1 MDFGIG
7 IICPKPMSSV
17 YINDINKPLTPPDN
31 EGAGRAKM
39 MQAARS
45 TAAIRRSAADN
56 KGTRRAPTDAMRRAS
71 TDVFNLK
78 ERNEKIRLQQT
89 LMEVEELTIRKMKA
103 AEQREGGW
111 VLQVFGI
118 GKAYEG
124 LPGSRLVHPR
134 SPFAT
139 GCLITSALLLLYSSL
154 CSSFY
159 VGFLWQT
166 SLCESP
172 PPTLLFDM
180 FIDVFFL
187 AEIGLNFFTGA
198 TIAGEYSDCMSKVA
212 SHYLRTG
219 SFVFDLGTSIPVSF
233 VEWAFLRQ
241 CEAFASGEE
250 FDAGIMRMMRTSKAL
265 RVLRLLRA
273 FKIISRLKSIM
284 EFVSFMSHYLGV
296 PNFALRVLKI
306 LVLIALLVHL
316 CTCGW
321 WLVKTESNSL
331 HVLHDFLES
340 EGLGAAT
347 ADDLSSKYIHAFYFV
362 NTVLC
367 TVGFG
372 DISGKND
379 AERLYCVLI
388 FYLGALVFGSLL
400 VEVQD
405 AVGEARMASREHDRE
420 IAQMV
425 EHMQS
430 EHVPQELARRMVM
443 WADLGMRATRR
454 FEDGQKLLNMAPI
467 HLHRQLL
474 GALHHGIL
482 STVPLFMRMDSSVLC
497 REDLLLDLYSKMK
510 PKAFSPYDPIAIE
523 GFGQSCLYVIRSGT
537 VILQQERNREAA
549 QVLATLHT
557 DDSFDENWLLLH
569 EEERLLLLRLQEQGE
584 NNSEKADAN
593 AHAGAEA
600 RCTPKNCVRM
610 RYVAGTAV
618 LCMCLAKAD
627 FDLVVTTYDDSV
639 GAYFA
644 AERARILSEAIN
656 NQLSERDS
664 DSDTKAHASHN
675 ASLPSSQVCRARLCG
690 LVG

>member
-1 MDFGIG
+1 M
-7 IICPKPMSSV
+7 
-17 YINDINKPLTPPDN
+17 
-31 EGAGRAKM
+31 
-39 MQAARS
+39 
-45 TAAIRRSAADN
+45 
-56 KGTRRAPTDAMRRAS
+56 RRAPTDAMPP
-71 TDVFNLK
+71 TDVLNLK
-78 ERNEKIRLQQT
+78 EQNEKIRLQQA
-89 LMEVEELTIRKMKA
+89 LMEVEELTIRKMRA
-103 AEQREGGW
+103 AAHREGGW
-111 VLQVFGI
+111 MLQVFGI
-118 GKAYEG
+118 GKSYEG

-139 GCLITSALLLLYSSL
+139 GCLMTSAVLLLYSSL

-166 SLCESP
+166 NLCESP
-172 PPTLLFDM
+172 PPTLHFDM

-187 AEIGLNFFTGA
+187 AEICLNFFTGA
-198 TIAGEYSDCMSKVA
+198 TIAGEYSDCMIKVA
-212 SHYLRTG
+212 YHYLYSG

-233 VEWAFLRQ
+233 VEWAFLRH
-241 CEAFASGEE
+241 CEGMVASGED
-250 FDAGIMRMMRTSKAL
+250 FNAGIMRMMRTSKAL

-273 FKIISRLKSIM
+273 FKIIARLKSIM
-284 EFVSFMSHYLGV
+284 EFVSFMSHFLGV
-296 PNFALRVLKI
+296 PHFALRVLKI

-321 WLVKTESNSL
+321 WLVKTESNPP

-405 AVGEARMASREHDRE
+405 AVGQARMASRERDRE

-425 EHMQS
+425 EYMQS
-430 EHVPQELARRMVM
+430 ESVPKALARRLTM
-443 WADLGMRATRR
+443 WADLDMLATQR
-454 FEDGQKLLNMAPI
+454 FENCQKLLSMAPV

-482 STVPLFMRMDSSVLC
+482 STVPLFMRMDSSVSC
-497 REDLLLDLYSKMK
+497 REDLLLELYSKMK
-510 PKAFSPYDPIAIE
+510 PKTFSPYDPIAIE

-557 DDSFDENWLLLH
+557 GDSFDENWLLLH
-569 EEERLLLLRLQEQGE
+569 EEERLFLLRLQDQGE
-584 NNSEKADAN
+584 NADAN

-600 RCTPKNCVRM
+600 RYKPDNCVHT

-627 FDLVVTTYDDSV
+627 FDMVVTTYDDSV

-644 AERARILSEAIN
+644 SERARILSEAIN
-656 NQLSERDS
+656 NNQLSGRDS
-664 DSDTKAHASHN
+664 DSEAWASV
-675 ASLPSSQVCRARLCG
+675 SPSSQVCKPCPCGVVGSVWLARC
-690 LVG
+690 